1 MGNDVVMR
9 VAGVGA
15 VVRRIDVDGTEAG
28 LATTVEVGT
37 HVGVEHEVPDDDGLA
52 HAVDRTQGHILHIG
66 HQAGSE
72 VATVV
77 PGADGALGEDQRLL
91 GSLRIDVDEL
101 VACSAVVMIGCA
113 CHQFRAFVIL
123 AEGVVDLHRIV
134 VLIAHVVVVVVVVE
148 DVDLRLQAGTLEG
161 TGHALHQLS
170 LFGPRHVA
178 RGAVGMV
185 QRLVLGSHS
194 MDADAFALESLDE
207 LDEILGVGVV
217 VQGAEVTIGP
227 RVVGT
232 HVGQIVDLHPLG
244 GSPGAADDLEVGI
257 DGKDLLEDGDHVV
270 DLIVEEGEM
279 LEALHVAQRI
289 LGARKVVAADRDA
302 AVAHAVARSG
312 REGARQEVVAVLGRH
327 LQKVVARR
335 IGDAVAESVNRLLR
349 LAGIELD
356 GKGRKAL
363 SAHHIGNLF
372 VETVGAIGCR
382 GEDHSLARSGL
393 ARWIWLGHIVDHRL
407 GIVAAG
413 REAGSKKYADHVCH
427 SVHKYILLKLT

>member
-1 MGNDVVMR
+1 
-9 VAGVGA
+9 
-15 VVRRIDVDGTEAG
+15 
-28 LATTVEVGT
+28 
-37 HVGVEHEVPDDDGLA
+37 
-52 HAVDRTQGHILHIG
+52 
-66 HQAGSE
+66 
-72 VATVV
+72 
-77 PGADGALGEDQRLL
+77 
-91 GSLRIDVDEL
+91 
-101 VACSAVVMIGCA
+101 
-113 CHQFRAFVIL
+113 
-123 AEGVVDLHRIV
+123 
-134 VLIAHVVVVVVVVE
+134 
-148 DVDLRLQAGTLEG
+148 
-161 TGHALHQLS
+161 
-170 LFGPRHVA
+170 
-178 RGAVGMV
+178 
-185 QRLVLGSHS
+185 

-244 GSPGAADDLEVGI
+244 WSPGAADDLEVGI
-257 DGKDLLEDGDHVV
+257 DGKDLLEDGNHVV

-372 VETVGAIGCR
+372 VETVGAVGCR